1 MSLRV
6 LMATLALTAATTA
19 ATGADAVLDRD
30 YTLLKPAQRTDSPGK
45 IEVIEFLSYGCP
57 HCQTLHPHVVEWVAR
72 LPKDVVLKRVPVSFG
87 RVAWANFARTYY
99 ALESMGQ
106 VARVD
111 AALYEAVHEQRLPL
125 VDEPSIT
132 AWMGK
137 HGVDP
142 VAFKAAFHSFG
153 VNTKVGNAD
162 KMSKDYRITGVP
174 TFTVAGKYS
183 VISLS
188 EEQIFVTTDALIA
201 KARAEKVAAQ
211 R

>member
-1 MSLRV
+1 MSPRA
-6 LMATLALTAATTA
+6 LMAALALLAATTIA
-19 ATGADAVLDRD
+19 SGADAVLDRD
-30 YTLLKPAQRTDSPGK
+30 YALLKPAQRTDSPGK
-45 IEVIEFLSYGCP
+45 IEVIEFFSYGCP
-57 HCQTLHPHVVEWVAR
+57 HCADLHARVEAWAAK
-72 LPKDVVLKRVPVSFG
+72 LPKDVVLKRIPVGFG
-87 RVAWANFARTYY
+87 RATWTNFARTYY

-106 VARVD
+106 VVRVE
-111 AALYEAVHEQRLPL
+111 AALYEAVHKQRLPL

-132 AWMGK
+132 AWMGQ

-142 VAFKAAFHSFG
+142 VAFKAAFNSFG

-162 KMSKDYRITGVP
+162 KMSKDYRINAVP

-188 EEQIFVTTDALIA
+188 EEQIFAATDALIA